1 MIIHLL
7 MGLAFAQN
15 QPDVDIETAEE
26 VTEETSVATMIE
38 AESSSTPAVWVPVRI
53 TLRNGVVL
61 QGQIDLQ
68 QVIDWSPDND
78 DILQLLLDSGSNQ
91 PIDSA
96 KVVSI
101 QQVTQASVVELEK
114 VSEPAVEKEEVTS
127 TGLPEGQFSYANPA
141 ASRYLYAPSSIPLQ
155 QGQGYTSQKLLFT
168 STAYGVTDNVT
179 LLIGSLVPFPFVS
192 VVGAK
197 YATRLNDDWHIGAG
211 GEAFFFPFAN
221 SLDGGLPSVPISVGY
236 VSATYGDLDSHVTI
250 ATGVIYEQLFSDGNI
265 VHPLMVAGHKRMS
278 NRLALVTENW
288 LLFNPDAL
296 AVQQSPFNASITSI
310 SFRLIGR
317 RDQSYQILGKMVTDN
332 GYPRYTWDIG
342 MVMVS
347 GVSTATLSD
356 PLTGETYRS
365 LFGEVW
371 NLGPIPWIDYT
382 WHFGPARR
390 PESSDTGE

>member
-1 MIIHLL
+1 M
-7 MGLAFAQN
+7 
-15 QPDVDIETAEE
+15 
-26 VTEETSVATMIE
+26 
-38 AESSSTPAVWVPVRI
+38 
-53 TLRNGVVL
+53 
-61 QGQIDLQ
+61 
-68 QVIDWSPDND
+68 
-78 DILQLLLDSGSNQ
+78 
-91 PIDSA
+91 
-96 KVVSI
+96 
-101 QQVTQASVVELEK
+101 
-114 VSEPAVEKEEVTS
+114 
-127 TGLPEGQFSYANPA
+127 
-141 ASRYLYAPSSIPLQ
+141 
-155 QGQGYTSQKLLFT
+155 
-168 STAYGVTDNVT
+168 
-179 LLIGSLVPFPFVS
+179 
-192 VVGAK
+192 
-197 YATRLNDDWHIGAG
+197 
-211 GEAFFFPFAN
+211 
-221 SLDGGLPSVPISVGY
+221 
-236 VSATYGDLDSHVTI
+236 
-250 ATGVIYEQLFSDGNI
+250 IYEQLFSDGNI

-296 AVQQSPFNASITSI
+296 AVQQSPFNASIASI

-390 PESSDTGE
+390 PEHIDTGE